1 MKEILVLGIGN
12 LILNDEGI
20 GIHVV
25 KEMINKKIL
34 SNQVDCMDGA
44 TGGYLLINIMS
55 LYKHV
60 IIVDATLDN
69 SAPGT
74 IKTLNPTYPADFP
87 QMLSAHE
94 FGLKQM
100 IDALYFIEQLPEV
113 HLITIS
119 VKNYQQVGMKLSKNV
134 KESIPKVISEVE
146 KIVESIIREDLIN
159 SIPEDTKEIVIS
171 KIC

>member
-1 MKEILVLGIGN
+1 
-12 LILNDEGI
+12 
-20 GIHVV
+20 
-25 KEMINKKIL
+25 
-34 SNQVDCMDGA
+34 
-44 TGGYLLINIMS
+44 
-55 LYKHV
+55 
-60 IIVDATLDN
+60 
-69 SAPGT
+69 
-74 IKTLNPTYPADFP
+74 
-87 QMLSAHE
+87 
-94 FGLKQM
+94 M